1 LTNSRKRKSKGL
13 GLRQS
18 RRLLGVGFLLGALAL
33 IAAGTNWLQ
42 VSLENFAGQEK
53 DRYFTGFESFGYV
66 LPLIL
71 VYLAGLLFVSISQG
85 KLRGFGSIITLVSAA
100 LLLMLWLVDFSSQNI
115 SGITASLEKATGVT
129 GSAID
134 NQIDVTFLSMSLISG
149 ALFGLMVV
157 TALIIAVAR
166 GRVVESNQK
175 KSKRV
180 SAPKGTQKD
189 PISLWDNQG

>member
-1 LTNSRKRKSKGL
+1 MLSVGL
-13 GLRQS
+13 
-18 RRLLGVGFLLGALAL
+18 LLGALAL
-33 IAAGTNWLQ
+33 VSTGTNWLQ
-42 VSLENFAGQEK
+42 VSLDNVAGQEK
-53 DRYFTGFESFGYV
+53 DRYFTGYESYGYV

-71 VYLAGLLFVSISQG
+71 VYVAGLLFVSITQG
-85 KLRGFGSIITLVSAA
+85 KLRGFGSIITLASAA
-100 LLLMLWLVDFSSQNI
+100 VLFTFWFVDYSSQNT

-134 NQIDVTFLSMSLISG
+134 NQIGVIFLSMSLISG
-149 ALFGLMVV
+149 ALFGLMIV

-166 GRVVESNQK
+166 GRVEESKQK
-175 KSKRV
+175 KSKRG

>member
-1 LTNSRKRKSKGL
+1 
-13 GLRQS
+13 
-18 RRLLGVGFLLGALAL
+18 VGFLLGALAL

-53 DRYFTGFESFGYV
+53 DRHFTGFESFGYV

-100 LLLMLWLVDFSSQNI
+100 LLLTLWLVDISSQNI

-129 GSAID
+129 GSAMD

-166 GRVVESNQK
+166 GRVEESNQK
-175 KSKRV
+175 KSKRA

>member
-1 LTNSRKRKSKGL
+1 M
-13 GLRQS
+13 
-18 RRLLGVGFLLGALAL
+18 GFLLGALAL
-33 IAAGTNWLQ
+33 VSTGTNWLQ
-42 VSLENFAGQEK
+42 VSLDNFAGQER
-53 DRYFTGFESFGYV
+53 DRYYTGYESYGYV

-71 VYLAGLLFVSISQG
+71 AYLAGLLFISITQG
-85 KLRGFGSIITLVSAA
+85 KLRGFGSIITLASTA
-100 LLLMLWLVDFSSQNI
+100 LLFSLWLVDFSNQNF

-134 NQIDVTFLSMSLISG
+134 NQIDVRFLSMSLISG
-149 ALFGLMVV
+149 ALFGLMIV

-166 GRVVESNQK
+166 GRVEESKQK
-175 KSKRV
+175 KSKRA